1 MIKAKEHCKI
11 ENLENTDNV
20 WVLCFGCNKD
30 MSDDYQIKL
39 ELDGYTYK
47 FVIESTYSLK
57 HEHKYYVYVE
67 KFGWTNKKHF
77 LIFWI
82 TK

>member
-1 MIKAKEHCKI
+1 
-11 ENLENTDNV
+11 
-20 WVLCFGCNKD
+20 

-67 KFGWTNKKHF
+67 KFG
-77 LIFWI
+77 
-82 TK
+82 